1 MFQLNPD
8 LLNKLSSDRL
18 TRMYIFEKV
27 SANVEDAV
35 HERIIS
41 DTIKMQNFDLSKKL
55 EFLEQ
60 KLFEEAD
67 VQNVDVKKIR
77 EIVEEE
83 FSVW

>member
-41 DTIKMQNFDLSKKL
+41 DTIKLQNFDLSKKL